1 VTAGPAPRVAVVVLN
16 WNGGAALLDC
26 LESVRWSDYGEFVTI
41 LADNGSDDGSPSLAL
56 SWANARRA
64 GGEDVRVVRY
74 DRDSAEAGGDPDAEA
89 RLAVGPSPG
98 RFVMIEIGANLG
110 YAAGNNVALRYAL
123 ARGFEYVML
132 LNNDAAVEPATLSA
146 LVACLES
153 HAGWAG
159 AAPKV
164 VAAPDPRRILYA
176 GGAVRLWQA
185 RGVHIG
191 RNRRDGPRWSGT
203 RATRHMSGCCAL
215 YRCGL
220 FRDVGLLDEDFFF
233 GHEDVA
239 LSHIAGKRG
248 LTFGVD
254 LDVRARHAEG
264 WSLRHASPRS
274 AYYYNK
280 YRLLLVRKYATAWQL
295 AAAAC
300 FLLTTRVVK
309 FAGLLIAG
317 EPRLVAAEV
326 RSYVDFFAGK
336 LAEHDRSMSAAAR
349 PRP

>member
-1 VTAGPAPRVAVVVLN
+1 VSLPLRPRVAVVVLN

-26 LESVRWSDYGEFVTI
+26 LESIRWSDYPEFVTV
-41 LADNGSDDGSPSLAL
+41 LADNGSLDGSPALAL

-64 GGEDVRVVRY
+64 GGEDVRTVRY
-74 DRDSAEAGGDPDAEA
+74 DRARAEAGGDPDAEA
-89 RLAVGPSPG
+89 RIASGPSPG
-98 RFVMIEIGANLG
+98 RLVMIEIGANLG

-123 ARGFEYVML
+123 AVGFPYVLL
-132 LNNDAAVEPATLSA
+132 LNNDAAVEPATLAA
-146 LVACLES
+146 LVGCLER
-153 HAGWAG
+153 HPEWVG

-176 GGAVRLWQA
+176 GGNVRLWQA
-185 RGVHIG
+185 RGVHVG

-203 RATRHMSGCCAL
+203 RLTRHMSGCCAL
-215 YRCGL
+215 YRSDFL
-220 FRDVGLLDEDFFF
+220 RDAGLLDEDFFF

-239 LSHIAGKRG
+239 LSHIAARRG
-248 LTFGVD
+248 LAFGVD

-280 YRLLLVRKYATAWQL
+280 YRLLLARKYATPWQL
-295 AAAAC
+295 ATAAV
-300 FLLTTRVVK
+300 LLAVTRVVK
-309 FAGLLIAG
+309 FAGLLLAG

-336 LAEHDRSMSAAAR
+336 LAEYDRSKANDAR
-349 PRP
+349 PAS